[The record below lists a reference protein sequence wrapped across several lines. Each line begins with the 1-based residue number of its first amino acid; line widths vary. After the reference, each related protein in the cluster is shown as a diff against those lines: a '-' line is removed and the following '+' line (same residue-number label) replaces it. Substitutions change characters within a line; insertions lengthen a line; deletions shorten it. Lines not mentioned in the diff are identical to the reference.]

1 MSEIPKDHPRY
12 ASLMTREKIV
22 EGVELGITSQ
32 QGLVAQGRG
41 ECFDYL
47 IGEQT
52 TTSALM
58 AEKVAVAMLL
68 LAKRPVL
75 SVNGNAAAL
84 VPDSLVKL
92 SEVTGAPLEV
102 NLFHRTEERVS
113 RIIEHL
119 KANGASEVLG
129 SRADARLDLQHSR
142 AIVDGEGIYNA
153 DVVLVPLEDGD
164 RCQAL
169 VEMGKKVITIDL
181 NPLSRTSRTA
191 TVTIVD
197 NVIRAVEN
205 MIALSHEM
213 KGLDEA
219 ELRKLVEDHD
229 NSRTL
234 SDAVRQIIGKLE
246 ELSDL

>member
-1 MSEIPKDHPRY
+1 
-12 ASLMTREKIV
+12 MTREKIV
-22 EGVELGITSQ
+22 EGMELGITSQ

-52 TTSALM
+52 TESAFM
-58 AEKVAVAMLL
+58 AERVAVAMLL
-68 LAKRPVL
+68 LAERPVL

-84 VPDSLVKL
+84 VPAPLVKL
-92 SEVTGAPLEV
+92 SESTGAPLEV
-102 NLFHRTEERVS
+102 NLFHRTEERVN

-119 KANGASEVLG
+119 KTNGALEVLG

-142 AIVDGEGIYNA
+142 AIVDNEGIYNA

-169 VEMGKKVITIDL
+169 VEMGKKVVTIDL
-181 NPLSRTSRTA
+181 NPMSRTSRTA
-191 TVTIVD
+191 TVTVVD
-197 NVIRAVEN
+197 NVTRAVEN
-205 MIALSHEM
+205 MITLSNEM

-219 ELRKLVEDHD
+219 ELRKFVEEYD
-229 NSRTL
+229 NSNTL
-234 SDAVRQIIGKLE
+234 SDALKQMIRKLE
-246 ELSDL
+246 ELSDM